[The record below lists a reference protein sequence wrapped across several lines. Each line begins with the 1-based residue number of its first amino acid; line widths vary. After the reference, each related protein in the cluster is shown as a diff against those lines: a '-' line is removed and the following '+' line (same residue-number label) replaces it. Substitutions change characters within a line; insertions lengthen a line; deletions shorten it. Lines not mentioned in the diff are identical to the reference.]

1 MSSPPQLQ
9 PRVCRLAVVDDD
21 TLIREALRR
30 LLPGHLRTEITAR
43 SVEEFLARGRV
54 EVDVVLLDLHLA
66 APSLLAG
73 HSGPVLH
80 GTRAIR
86 ILAGE
91 RHHRILLYTNEARP
105 HVLAA
110 CVAAGA
116 LGLAHK
122 TEPLPDLVAAIDTVA
137 DGGAV
142 LTPAVARVVR
152 RVLEKSRP
160 QLTSREAEVIK
171 LCAAGLAQKQ
181 IARLLGISIKTVE
194 AHLRNVTTKFSQ
206 YLADH
211 SIAQLAH
218 EFGITEGDLVS

>member
-1 MSSPPQLQ
+1 MSSPPELQQQL
-9 PRVCRLAVVDDD
+9 CRLAVVDDD
-21 TLIREALRR
+21 TLIREALRQM
-30 LLPGHLRTEITAR
+30 LPGHLRTEITTR
-43 SVEEFLARGRV
+43 SVEEFLDRGRV
-54 EVDVVLLDLHLA
+54 EVDLVLLDLNLA
-66 APSLLAG
+66 GPSLLAG
-73 HSGPVLH
+73 HSGPVVH
-80 GTRAIR
+80 GTRAVR
-86 ILAGE
+86 ILAE

-105 HVLAA
+105 YVLAA

-122 TEPLPDLVAAIDTVA
+122 TDPLPQLVAAIDTVA
-137 DGGAV
+137 AGGAV

-152 RVLEKSRP
+152 RVLERSRP

-181 IARLLGISIKTVE
+181 VARLLGISVKTVE

>member
-1 MSSPPQLQ
+1 MSSPSELQ
-9 PRVCRLAVVDDD
+9 QRVCRLAVVDDD

-30 LLPGHLRTEITAR
+30 MLPGHLRTEITAR
-43 SVEEFLARGRV
+43 SVEEFLDRGRV

-66 APSLLAG
+66 GPSLLG
-73 HSGPVLH
+73 GRGGPVLH
-80 GTRAIR
+80 GTRAVR
-86 ILAGE
+86 ILAE
-91 RHHRILLYTNEARP
+91 RHHRILLYTNEARAY
-105 HVLAA
+105 VLAA

-122 TEPLPDLVAAIDTVA
+122 TEPLQDLVAAIDTVA
-137 DGGAV
+137 NGGAV

-152 RVLEKSRP
+152 RVLERSRP

-194 AHLRNVTTKFSQ
+194 AHLRNVTTKFSE